1 MSYFSM
7 VLGSQKTLKWQVHE
21 TKYTIETI
29 LYEYVRKS
37 LRHWTILTDCDN
49 GVSTPSYED
58 SFMGRPKVPE
68 KM

>member
-1 MSYFSM
+1 MFYFSIL
-7 VLGSQKTLKWQVHE
+7 LGSQKTLKWQAHE

-29 LYEYVRKS
+29 LYENVRKL
-37 LRHWTILTDCDN
+37 LRHWTILTDSDN
-49 GVSTPSYED
+49 GVSTLSYED